1 MSLGR
6 HGLPLEEQL
15 DLDRLYDEAFEPG
28 RSRRAPISA
37 ARVRARVAWDRP
49 QPASAGWRS
58 VALLGR
64 LSESSLALGMTVI
77 LFVGALG
84 GVTGQTETVPPEQ
97 RSELVVRVSAPM
109 DETRFFRLLRLG
121 RSAPVADNV
130 HPVDEMRL
138 LRLGRS
144 APVADNVDPAT
155 ALPAV
160 IAEEGEPSAGVR
172 ERQGL
177 LR

>member
-1 MSLGR
+1 MSLSR

-15 DLDRLYDEAFEPG
+15 DLDRILDDAFARG
-28 RSRRAPISA
+28 RARTTPIAA

-49 QPASAGWRS
+49 QPASAGWRG

-64 LSESSLALGMTVI
+64 LSESSLALGMTAI

-84 GVTGQTETVPPEQ
+84 GVTGQTETVQPE
-97 RSELVVRVSAPM
+97 RGGEFVVRVSTPL
-109 DETRFFRLLRLG
+109 DESRFLRLLRIG
-121 RSAPVADNV
+121 RT
-130 HPVDEMRL
+130 
-138 LRLGRS
+138 

-155 ALPAV
+155 ALRVVADDD
-160 IAEEGEPSAGVR
+160 GEPISAVAQ
-172 ERQGL
+172 RQGL

>member
-1 MSLGR
+1 MSSR
-6 HGLPLEEQL
+6 SHGLPLEEQL
-15 DLDRLYDEAFEPG
+15 DLDRLLDEAFASG
-28 RSRRAPISA
+28 RLRTAPVAA

-49 QPASAGWRS
+49 RPATAGWRG

-64 LSESSLALGMTVI
+64 LSESSLALGMTAV

-84 GVTGQTETVPPEQ
+84 GVTAQTETVQTQQGGEF
-97 RSELVVRVSAPM
+97 VVRVSAPL
-109 DETRFFRLLRLG
+109 DDTRFLRLLRIG
-121 RSAPVADNV
+121 RSAPVAD
-130 HPVDEMRL
+130 D
-138 LRLGRS
+138 
-144 APVADNVDPAT
+144 VDPAT

-160 IAEEGEPSAGVR
+160 VADDGETVATVR

>member
-1 MSLGR
+1 MSFGR
-6 HGLPLEEQL
+6 QGLPLEEQL
-15 DLDRLYDEAFEPG
+15 DLDRLLAEAFTPV
-28 RSRRAPISA
+28 RSRRSTVSA

-49 QPASAGWRS
+49 QPASAGWRG
-58 VALLGR
+58 VALLSR
-64 LSESSLALGMTVI
+64 LSESSLGLGLTAV

-84 GVTGQTETVPPEQ
+84 GVTGRTETVQTEQ
-97 RSELVVRVSAPM
+97 GGEFVVRVSAPL
-109 DETRFFRLLRLG
+109 DEMRFLRLLRI
-121 RSAPVADNV
+121 
-130 HPVDEMRL
+130 
-138 LRLGRS
+138 GRS

-160 IAEEGEPSAGVR
+160 VADDGEPAAAVR

>member
-1 MSLGR
+1 MSVSR

-15 DLDRLYDEAFEPG
+15 DLDRILDDAFARG
-28 RSRRAPISA
+28 RARTAPIAA
-37 ARVRARVAWDRP
+37 ARVRARIAWDRP
-49 QPASAGWRS
+49 QPASPGWRGI
-58 VALLGR
+58 ALLGR
-64 LSESSLALGMTVI
+64 LSESSLALGMTAI

-84 GVTGQTETVPPEQ
+84 GVTGQTETVQPEQ
-97 RSELVVRVSAPM
+97 GGEFVVRVSTPL
-109 DETRFFRLLRLG
+109 DESRFLRLLRIG
-121 RSAPVADNV
+121 RT
-130 HPVDEMRL
+130 
-138 LRLGRS
+138 

-160 IAEEGEPSAGVR
+160 VTDDGESIAALR

>member
-1 MSLGR
+1 MSASR

-15 DLDRLYDEAFEPG
+15 DLDRILDDAFARG
-28 RSRRAPISA
+28 RARTAPIAA

-49 QPASAGWRS
+49 TPVSTGWRGI
-58 VALLGR
+58 ALLGR
-64 LSESSLALGMTVI
+64 LGESSLALGMTAI

-84 GVTGQTETVPPEQ
+84 GVTDQTQTVQPEHGG
-97 RSELVVRVSAPM
+97 EFVVRVSTPL
-109 DETRFFRLLRLG
+109 DESRFLRLLRIG
-121 RSAPVADNV
+121 RT
-130 HPVDEMRL
+130 
-138 LRLGRS
+138 

-160 IAEEGEPSAGVR
+160 TDDDGEPISTVAQ
-172 ERQGL
+172 RQGL